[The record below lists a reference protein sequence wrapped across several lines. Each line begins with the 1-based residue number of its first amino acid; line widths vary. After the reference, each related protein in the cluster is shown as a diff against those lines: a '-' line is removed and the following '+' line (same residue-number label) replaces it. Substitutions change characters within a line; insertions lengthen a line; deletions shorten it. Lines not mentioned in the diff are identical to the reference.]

1 MRTLNAILLIFFLAS
16 CDPDVAGEKI
26 TLPPM
31 EFAFKVNPDT
41 SVLRVGDTLS
51 MHASLNTSL
60 GTGIK
65 LEDGYGEVGIF
76 ISRGDSIPKISENDI
91 FTALNNVDYKLIVEG
106 GGVKFATGNPD
117 HLIRITSTPTGD
129 SLIMSYKFVFLKKGL
144 FRFNIGS
151 SSFFEGSKG
160 KARWSARFNVANPN
174 WDSLWRIPGNP
185 MPQPSEDYYSRNYL
199 IAVTE

>member
-1 MRTLNAILLIFFLAS
+1 MKTVIFMLSVVLFATS

-31 EFAFKVNPDT
+31 EFAFKVSPDT
-41 SVLRVGDTLS
+41 SFLRVGDTFS
-51 MHASLNTSL
+51 MHASLSTTLSN
-60 GTGIK
+60 GIK
-65 LEDGYGEVGIF
+65 LEDGYGEIGIF
-76 ISRGDSIPKISENDI
+76 VGKSNNIPVNSNLSL
-91 FTALNNVDYKLIVEG
+91 ALNNTDYKLIIEG
-106 GGVKFATGNPD
+106 GGVKFATGDPN
-117 HLIRITSTPTGD
+117 HLIRMTSTPTGD
-129 SLIMSYKFVFLKKGL
+129 SLIMDYKFIMLEPGV
-144 FRFNIGS
+144 FRFDINS